1 VRVSGAVAGCYLVLG
16 HGTRARPTPD
26 NKENQVMKRIL
37 LLAVL
42 GGVLAAAPARAA
54 NPVVVMETSMGTIK
68 IELYPEKAPITVK
81 NFLGYVDDKFFD
93 DTIFHRVMG
102 KENTPPPRNE
112 DFMIQGGGFTKDHKE
127 KKTKDPI
134 KNEAGSGLSNKRGTI
149 AMARTDR
156 PDSAT
161 AQFFINV
168 KDNTFL
174 DKNAD
179 SAGYAVFGKVTEGMD
194 VVDKIKAVK
203 TGSKKFTVKSGE
215 EATFKNVPEEDIVI
229 KSIRVEKAK

>member
-1 VRVSGAVAGCYLVLG
+1 
-16 HGTRARPTPD
+16 
-26 NKENQVMKRIL
+26 MKRML
-37 LLAVL
+37 LLALFAGLL
-42 GGVLAAAPARAA
+42 GAVPARAA

-81 NFLGYVDDKFFD
+81 NFLGYVDDKFYD

-102 KENTPPPRNE
+102 KENTDKME

-127 KKTKDPI
+127 KKTKEQI
-134 KNEAGSGLSNKRGTI
+134 KNESNNGLSNKRGTV
-149 AMARTDR
+149 AMARTND

-168 KDNTFL
+168 KDNNFL
-174 DKNAD
+174 DKNNR

-194 VVDKIKAVK
+194 VVDKIKAVN
-203 TGSKKFTVKSGE
+203 TGSRGGHQ
-215 EATFKNVPEEDIVI
+215 NVPTQDVLI
-229 KSIRVEKAK
+229 KSVRRA